1 MTVQRMDIVDVE
13 GAVDR
18 LRRGG
23 VVAIPT
29 ETVYGLAASALDP
42 VAVAKVFAIKGRP
55 THHPLIVH
63 VAAASQLVGWGV
75 VDRRAELLARA
86 FWPGPL
92 TLIVPRGPL
101 ALDAVTGGLETVG
114 VRVPA
119 HPVALALLE
128 RFGGGLAAPSANR
141 FGFVSPTTADHV
153 AQDLA
158 GEDIGLVD
166 GGPCEVGIESTI
178 VDVSGERPALLRL
191 GKITREE
198 VEAVLGEPV
207 EVALHAARAKA
218 PGQLASHYAPRARLE
233 VVPAERLEARRLE
246 LVAVEGP
253 ERVATLTALGAS
265 PAEWAKNLYAALR
278 EADARGPAVILIATP
293 PEGPMQEAVVDR
305 LARASAPR

>member
-1 MTVQRMDIVDVE
+1 MTAERVDIVDVE

-42 VAVAKVFAIKGRP
+42 AAVAKVFAIKGRP

-63 VAAASQLVGWGV
+63 LAAASQLVGWGV
-75 VDRRAELLARA
+75 VDRRAESLARA

-101 ALDAVTGGLETVG
+101 ALDAVTGGLDTVG

-141 FGFVSPTTADHV
+141 FGFVSPTTAEHV

-158 GEDIGLVD
+158 GEDIGLLD

-178 VDVSGERPALLRL
+178 VDVSGERPAILRL
-191 GKITREE
+191 GKITQAE
-198 VEAVLGEPV
+198 VEEVLGEPV
-207 EVALHAARAKA
+207 EVVLHAERAKA

-233 VVPAERLEARRLE
+233 VVPTERLEARRRE
-246 LVAVEGP
+246 LVAGEEA

-278 EADARGPAVILIATP
+278 EADALNPTVILIATP
-293 PEGPMQEAVVDR
+293 PDGPMREAVVDR

>member
-1 MTVQRMDIVDVE
+1 MSVSRPDIVGIE
-13 GAVDR
+13 EAVDR

-23 VVAIPT
+23 VVAMPT

-42 VAVAKVFAIKGRP
+42 DAVAKVFAIKGRP

-63 VAAASQLVGWGV
+63 LAAASQLVGWGH
-75 VDRRAELLARA
+75 VDRRAETLARA

-141 FGFVSPTTADHV
+141 FGFVSPTTAEHV
-153 AQDLA
+153 AHDLA
-158 GEDIGLVD
+158 GEDIGLLD
-166 GGPCEVGIESTI
+166 GGPCQVGIESTI
-178 VDVSGERPALLRL
+178 VDVSGERPAILRL
-191 GKITREE
+191 GAISREA

-207 EVALHAARAKA
+207 EVVLHADRAKA

-233 VVPAERLEARRLE
+233 VVPAEQLEARRLE
-246 LVAVEGP
+246 LMAVEGL
-253 ERVATLTALGAS
+253 ERVATLAALGAS
-265 PAEWAKNLYAALR
+265 PAEWARNLYAALR
-278 EADARGPAVILIATP
+278 EADAQGPAVILIATP
-293 PEGPMQEAVVDR
+293 PEGPMREAVADR

>member
-1 MTVQRMDIVDVE
+1 MSVSHVDIVDLE

-29 ETVYGLAASALDP
+29 ETVYGLAASALDRN
-42 VAVAKVFAIKGRP
+42 AVAKVFAIKGRP

-63 VAAASQLVGWGV
+63 LAAASQLVGWGH

-101 ALDAVTGGLETVG
+101 ALDAVTGGLDTVG

-141 FGFVSPTTADHV
+141 FGFVSPTSAEHV
-153 AQDLA
+153 ASDLA
-158 GEDIGLVD
+158 GEDIGLLD

-178 VDVSGERPALLRL
+178 VDVSGERPAILRL
-191 GKITREE
+191 GAISRDA
-198 VEAVLGEPV
+198 VEATLGEPV

-233 VVPAERLEARRLE
+233 VVPADRLDERRLE
-246 LVAVEGP
+246 LAHVEG
-253 ERVATLTALGAS
+253 EGRVVVLAALGAS
-265 PAEWAKNLYAALR
+265 PAEWARNLYAALR
-278 EADARGPAVILIATP
+278 VADAGGPAAILIATP
-293 PEGPMQEAVVDR
+293 PEGPMRDAVVDR
-305 LARASAPR
+305 LSRASAPR

>member
-63 VAAASQLVGWGV
+63 LAAASQLVGWGV

-207 EVALHAARAKA
+207 ELALHAARAKA

-278 EADARGPAVILIATP
+278 EADARGPAVILIAPP

>member
-1 MTVQRMDIVDVE
+1 MDIVDVD

-42 VAVAKVFAIKGRP
+42 AAVAKVFAIKGRP

-63 VAAASQLVGWGV
+63 LAAASQLVGWGV
-75 VDRRAELLARA
+75 VDRRAESLARA

-158 GEDIGLVD
+158 GEDIGLLD

-178 VDVSGERPALLRL
+178 VDVSGERPAILRL
-191 GKITREE
+191 GKITKDE

-207 EVALHAARAKA
+207 EVALHAERAKA

-233 VVPAERLEARRLE
+233 VVPAERFEARRRE
-246 LVAVEGP
+246 LVGGEGA

-278 EADARGPAVILIATP
+278 EADALNPAVILIATP
-293 PEGPMQEAVVDR
+293 PEGPMREAVVDR